1 MPDEFRQERLRDAGR
16 GKEPMKKYKCPD
28 CGKVV
33 GLLEAAALT
42 VLLDGRPRMV
52 VGCPDCGVPFRG
64 ADLVKP
70 PLDAD
75 NRCVQCKRIVVG
87 LKPGDLHDHTEQC
100 PDCGRERETPR

>member
-1 MPDEFRQERLRDAGR
+1 MSTQAPKSR
-16 GKEPMKKYKCPD
+16 
-28 CGKVV
+28 
-33 GLLEAAALT
+33 
-42 VLLDGRPRMV
+42 RPKAMFAR
-52 VGCPDCGVPFRG
+52 FY

-100 PDCGRERETPR
+100 PDCGRERETPCV